1 MKRTSLAILLV
12 IALPALLPK
21 QAFPATERR
30 PTMPV
35 GSETFAGSGRLE
47 LYLEYGHEES
57 NVVRE
62 GTGEVVDNPDQSE
75 IDFNTLVMAARY
87 GVGSRFNLTA
97 TIPYHSIFTEKLQ
110 IEPYPRS
117 NKGLGDLLIAAEAAL
132 RLDPHLIL
140 ELGLELPTGNVD
152 KVDGL
157 GQRFTDILA
166 LGSETTDIV
175 LGGRFW
181 MARTPTR
188 RLEVAGWLRHRF
200 SGGQNKW
207 GYVFGDETDFGAHVT
222 YPASRRALLGL
233 RLEGYHTEPD
243 TWHDSHVPAR
253 GATMLYVGPT
263 AFWSMSSSLRF
274 GGFAQFPLYMN
285 LEGPQIVARAVVG
298 LMLTVDVNSALDRWT
313 RRDGESE

>member
-1 MKRTSLAILLV
+1 MKRTAIPLLLAISLL
-12 IALPALLPK
+12 ALLPE
-21 QAFPATERR
+21 AVFAATERR

-35 GSETFAGSGRLE
+35 GSEGFVGSGRLE
-47 LYLEYGHEES
+47 LFLEYGHEAS
-57 NVVRE
+57 DVVRE
-62 GTGEVVDNPDQSE
+62 GTGEVMDNPDQSE
-75 IDFNTLVMAARY
+75 INFNTLVMAARY

-97 TIPYHSIFTEKLQ
+97 TIPYHSIFTEKFQ

-132 RLDPHLIL
+132 KMDPHLIL

-166 LGSETTDIV
+166 LGSETTDVI

-181 MARTPTR
+181 MPRTSTR
-188 RLEVAGWLRHRF
+188 RLEVAAWLRHRF

-207 GYVFGDETDFGAHVT
+207 GYVFGDETDFGAHAT
-222 YPASRRALLGL
+222 YPASKRALLGF
-233 RLEGYHTEPD
+233 RLEGYHTEAD
-243 TWHDSHVPAR
+243 TWHDSSVPAR
-253 GATMLYVGPT
+253 GATMLYAGPT
-263 AFWSMSSSLRF
+263 AFWSMTSALRL
-274 GGFAQFPLYMN
+274 GGFAQFPIYMN

-298 LMLTVDVNSALDRWT
+298 LMLTVDVNSAVDGWT